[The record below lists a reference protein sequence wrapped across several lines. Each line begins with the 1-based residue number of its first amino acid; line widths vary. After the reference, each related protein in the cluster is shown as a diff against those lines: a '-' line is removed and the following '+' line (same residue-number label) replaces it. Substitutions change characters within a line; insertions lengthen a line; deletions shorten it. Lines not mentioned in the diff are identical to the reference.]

1 MLPIVLKNRDGRAYE
16 FVVRGTP
23 RLPGGRKLVFLE
35 NEHAKARQFLRSLPE
50 QALNRL
56 AGRAMPDRGTGHFPI
71 IGTLIVQL
79 CTRQLIVYDAGVGTD
94 ADSAA
99 LQRLRRDIK
108 LQLAQ
113 IVQQERQEAAAIEA
127 KHQQRSTLGKAAAYG
142 EKFGRGLGESA
153 WSMLTWVKDVYD
165 VVSIQERF
173 TRMARAAWAAYDD
186 DPGQWAEKFAEQMI
200 AREHQEMVEALGF
213 DPMQISREM
222 LVEAYEVANLIW
234 EDQQTQRLVVDFA
247 RDYAAAQH
255 SLEWTQIAGG
265 AAFEIILTAVLAAFT
280 GGIGAVA
287 SLGSKARLLRPLS
300 KLGNLFRDLAKLL
313 KKARRSKRRKKS
325 RQSSS
330 KIEEFQSEG
339 KVPEASEP
347 PKGPA
352 PEGPEQ
358 NKSTKGKVNS
368 AGQPINEKGQFV
380 SGAGGESATT
390 ARGRAEHD
398 AFDAKVQAKSD
409 QGWVSKPRIVDAEGN
424 VHKPD
429 ALTPSGRP
437 IEYKPNTPSGIKQ
450 GRRQLKRY
458 ERVTGKKGRLLLYDV
473 D

>member
-1 MLPIVLKNRDGRAYE
+1 MA
-16 FVVRGTP
+16 RGTP
-23 RLPGGRKLVFLE
+23 HLPAGSKLVFLE
-35 NEHAKARQFLRSLPE
+35 NEQAKARQFLRSLPE
-50 QALNRL
+50 QALTRL
-56 AGRAMPDRGTGHFPI
+56 LGRAMPDRGVGHFPLI
-71 IGTLIVQL
+71 NTLIVRL
-79 CTRQLIVYDAGVGTD
+79 CTRQLIVYDVGGGTGVD
-94 ADSAA
+94 NAA
-99 LQRLRRDIK
+99 VQQLRRDIK

-113 IVQQERQEAAAIEA
+113 ILQQERQEAAAIEA
-127 KHQQRSTLGKAAAYG
+127 EYQQRNTLGKVAAYG
-142 EKFGRGLGESA
+142 EKFGVGLGESA
-153 WSMLTWVKDVYD
+153 WSMLTWAKDVYD
-165 VVSIQERF
+165 VVSIQERL
-173 TRMARAAWAAYDD
+173 TRMARSAWAAYDD
-186 DPGQWAEKFAEQMI
+186 DPGQWVRQFGEEMI
-200 AREHQEMVEALGF
+200 AREHREAVELLGF
-213 DPMQISREM
+213 DPLKISPEM
-222 LVEAYEVANLIW
+222 LAEAYEVANLIW
-234 EDQQTQRLVVDFA
+234 EDEPTQQLLVDFV

-313 KKARRSKRRKKS
+313 KKARRPKRRKKP

-347 PKGPA
+347 PKGP
-352 PEGPEQ
+352 EQ
-358 NKSTKGKVNS
+358 NTATKGKVNS

-380 SGAGGESATT
+380 SEAGGESAAT
-390 ARGRAEHD
+390 ARGRAAHE

-409 QGWVSKPRIVDAEGN
+409 QGWVSKPRIVDSDGR
-424 VHKPD
+424 VHIPD

-437 IEYKPNTPSGIKQ
+437 IEYKPNTPSGIKE

-458 ERVTGKKGRLLLYDV
+458 ERVTGKKGRLLTYDV
-473 D
+473 N